1 MTTSNGDEPNT
12 RRTKECNVTK
22 ATRFWMVTLAAVMS
36 ASVVAQEKPAPAAP
50 KAAPPPPV
58 SIPMKV
64 TLVLSRFQAE
74 KKLSSVPY
82 VLSVIANDNL
92 GGASVRM
99 GVKIPVANGQMYSYQ
114 DVGTNIDCR
123 ASTVSDNLYKLSV
136 TLNDSSIYYPDRQ
149 RSDSPGVI
157 PQAGSAPP
165 ALRSF
170 TSNFSMHLRDG
181 QTSQYTTATD
191 QVSGEV
197 LKIDATINVQK

>member
-1 MTTSNGDEPNT
+1 MSRKLDEQ
-12 RRTKECNVTK
+12 KECKVTK

-36 ASVVAQEKPAPAAP
+36 ASIVAQEKPAPAAP
-50 KAAPPPPV
+50 KPASPPLV

-64 TLVLSRFQAE
+64 TLVLSRFQGE

-82 VLSVIANDNL
+82 VLSVIANDNQ

-99 GVKIPVANGQMYSYQ
+99 GVKIPVASGASYNYQ

-123 ASTVSDNLYKLSV
+123 ASTVADNIYKISV

-149 RSDSPGVI
+149 RSESAGAI
-157 PQAGSAPP
+157 PPAGSAPP

-170 TSNFSMHLRDG
+170 TSNFSIHLRDG
-181 QTSQYTTATD
+181 QTAQYTTATD